1 MSKKQGARLLAG
13 LSKLVEDQK
22 RPNEEK
28 SPPRNPKKIRICLD
42 LTSPTAKK
50 ETAAEYFDKVL
61 GASSLQDRFFEFQ
74 KFKKKTASSFF
85 PLSNLT
91 LSSLSRRNLR
101 LNLLVWMLNTWIQL
115 GLNPFCLPLA
125 TSLDSLLTGSLLPQS
140 QAACYVLNSWPST
153 IHQFKSACC
162 LFWDPPLH
170 QNTHGAVVDVWTLL
184 SKVVC

>member
-1 MSKKQGARLLAG
+1 MRRKVHPGILKRYEFVWIWHHQQQKKKLLQNILTRFWELQVCKIDSLNSKN
-13 LSKLVEDQK
+13 S
-22 RPNEEK
+22 
-28 SPPRNPKKIRICLD
+28 
-42 LTSPTAKK
+42 
-50 ETAAEYFDKVL
+50 
-61 GASSLQDRFFEFQ
+61 
-74 KFKKKTASSFF
+74 KKTAPSFF